1 MPLSHAQKVA
11 TVRTLLFG
19 AALILAATLS
29 GSGAT
34 LQEQIE
40 SCLACHGENGTS
52 PKPQVPSLGAQ
63 QADYILIQ
71 LYMFRDK
78 LRQNEIMNE
87 TAKPLSD
94 EDLRSFSDE
103 IAKLPSPKV
112 AVDAADQSRL
122 ERGRMLL
129 QTQRC
134 NFCHGANFEGRN
146 NVPRV
151 AGQRE
156 DYLVK
161 TLREYKANA
170 RPGYDASM
178 AEVLARVGDDDIR
191 DLAYVL
197 ARLQ

>member
-1 MPLSHAQKVA
+1 
-11 TVRTLLFG
+11 VRTLLFG
-19 AALILAATLS
+19 PALILAATLS

-40 SCLACHGENGTS
+40 SCLACHGEDGTS